1 MVAQIEKI
9 RGALKGK
16 FYAAATFRGPER
28 PIAQYVM
35 VRKSMTFPV
44 GIELKRI
51 PLPVGKSRR
60 ARLGDIWAFNWIITA
75 NLLHLREMGVYHT
88 ATAA

>member
-1 MVAQIEKI
+1 LVAQIEKI

-35 VRKSMTFPV
+35 VRKSMKFPV
-44 GIELKRI
+44 GIELK
-51 PLPVGKSRR
+51 SRR
-60 ARLGDIWAFNWIITA
+60 ARIGDIWAFNWIITA